1 MAEALLDSS
10 GGRTNA
16 GTDECC
22 SSASI
27 IATALTILTMV
38 MLLTGYDDDDG
49 TDDGADDGD
58 ACGDDRASRGFVLAA
73 PPDFFCLP
81 EARPGVE
88 SRPRDFDPEPD
99 AVSRTYPN
107 RLHVHSTSTSGVQV
121 RSSQRQ

>member
-49 TDDGADDGD
+49 TDDGD
-58 ACGDDRASRGFVLAA
+58 AYGDDRASRGFVLAA
-73 PPDFFCLP
+73 PPDVFCLP

-99 AVSRTYPN
+99 AVSR
-107 RLHVHSTSTSGVQV
+107 S
-121 RSSQRQ
+121 SSQDGSVLQLKQSYIVSQYWYTTCPVF

>member
-73 PPDFFCLP
+73 RQIFFVCL
-81 EARPGVE
+81 
-88 SRPRDFDPEPD
+88 
-99 AVSRTYPN
+99 
-107 RLHVHSTSTSGVQV
+107 RLGLGLRAGREILILSQMQFQGRIPIVVYYMSTLLVLV
-121 RSSQRQ
+121 VCK